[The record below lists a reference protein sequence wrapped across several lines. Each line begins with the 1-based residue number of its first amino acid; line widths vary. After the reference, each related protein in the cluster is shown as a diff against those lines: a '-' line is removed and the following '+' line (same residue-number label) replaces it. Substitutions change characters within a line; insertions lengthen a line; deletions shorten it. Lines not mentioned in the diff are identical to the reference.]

1 MLMNELEN
9 IRTEVGEIVETERGY
24 VQEILERENVTIQR
38 QFLTMCATNKREIIN
53 TMKGELNKRLQM
65 AQNKVL
71 LMSDAMKQE
80 MDNLRC
86 EIREVHIIFLI
97 YIIYL

>member
-9 IRTEVGEIVETERGY
+9 IQTKVEEIVETEREHL
-24 VQEILERENVTIQR
+24 QETLERENVTIQR
-38 QFLTMCATNKREIIN
+38 QFMTMCATNKREILN
-53 TMKGELNKRLQM
+53 TMKGELNKRLQT

-71 LMSDAMKQE
+71 LMTDVMKQE

-86 EIREVHIIFLI
+86 EIREGHVSFNH
-97 YIIYL
+97 